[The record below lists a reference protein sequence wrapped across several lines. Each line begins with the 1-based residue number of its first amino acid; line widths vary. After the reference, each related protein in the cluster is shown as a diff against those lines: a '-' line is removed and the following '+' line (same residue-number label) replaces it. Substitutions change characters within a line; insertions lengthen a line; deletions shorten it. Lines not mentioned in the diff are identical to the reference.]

1 MKEFI
6 NFGCEHYQAQGLMR
20 RTETIMQVRTE
31 TDRTI
36 WFSMWFLA
44 SIATFGVAFFPMF
57 YRLIESRNK
66 HLRRQ
71 ADLEKQITAFLKKQG
86 KELPATTESFREMNA
101 KAWTAAIILV
111 IPVFAITYLLSRDLL
126 MHERRQDTF
135 LASAFPKKM
144 FMPQTIPIK
153 KYALITIVTL
163 GVGIVYWLY
172 KIVNMY
178 NAHFK
183 AQREIE
189 KEIVKLM
196 EEKRVGESM

>member
-1 MKEFI
+1 MPRMEAVMH
-6 NFGCEHYQAQGLMR
+6 G
-20 RTETIMQVRTE
+20 RTE
-31 TDRTI
+31 TDRKI

-44 SIATFGVAFFPMF
+44 SIATFGAAFFPMF
-57 YRLIESRNK
+57 YRLIGSRNK
-66 HLRRQ
+66 HFRRQ
-71 ADLEKQITAFLKKQG
+71 ADLEKQIAAFMRKQG
-86 KELPATTESFREMNA
+86 KKPSTKSDSFHEMNA
-101 KAWTAAIILV
+101 TAWTAAIILV

-126 MHERRQDTF
+126 AHEKQQDRF
-135 LASAFPKKM
+135 LASAFPERM
-144 FMPQTIPIK
+144 FMPQTIPIE

-183 AQREIE
+183 AHREIE

-196 EEKRVGESM
+196 EEKQIGESM

>member
-1 MKEFI
+1 M
-6 NFGCEHYQAQGLMR
+6 QAG
-20 RTETIMQVRTE
+20 TE

-44 SIATFGVAFFPMF
+44 SIATFGAAFFPMF
-57 YRLIESRNK
+57 YRLIKGRNR
-66 HLRRQ
+66 HFRHE
-71 ADLEKQITAFLKKQG
+71 ADLQNQIAAFLRKQG
-86 KELPATTESFREMNA
+86 KEPPATSDIVVYMNA
-101 KAWTAAIILV
+101 KTWTASIILIV
-111 IPVFAITYLLSRDLL
+111 PVFAVTYLLSKDLL
-126 MHERRQDTF
+126 AHEKQQEMF
-135 LASAFPKKM
+135 LTSVFPERM
-144 FMPQTIPIK
+144 FMAQTIPIR

-183 AQREIE
+183 AHRELE
-189 KEIVKLM
+189 KQIVRLM

>member
-1 MKEFI
+1 M
-6 NFGCEHYQAQGLMR
+6 H
-20 RTETIMQVRTE
+20 RTETIMHGRTE
-31 TDRTI
+31 TDRKI

-44 SIATFGVAFFPMF
+44 SIATFGAAFFPMF
-57 YRLIESRNK
+57 YRLIEGRNQ
-66 HLRRQ
+66 HFRRE
-71 ADLEKQITAFLKKQG
+71 ADLEKQIATFLKQQG
-86 KELPATTESFREMNA
+86 KEPSTPSDSFSEMNA

-126 MHERRQDTF
+126 THEKQQDKF
-135 LASAFPKKM
+135 LASAFPERM
-144 FMPQTIPIK
+144 FMPQTIPIE

-183 AQREIE
+183 AHREIE

-196 EEKRVGESM
+196 EEKQIGESM

>member
-1 MKEFI
+1 MH
-6 NFGCEHYQAQGLMR
+6 GT
-20 RTETIMQVRTE
+20 TEI
-31 TDRTI
+31 DRKI

-44 SIATFGVAFFPMF
+44 SIATFGAAFFPMF
-57 YRLIESRNK
+57 YRLIEGRNR
-66 HLRRQ
+66 HFRRE
-71 ADLEKQITAFLKKQG
+71 ADLEKQIASYLRKQG
-86 KELPATTESFREMNA
+86 KEPPVTSDNVSEMNS
-101 KAWTAAIILV
+101 KTWTMAIILV

-126 MHERRQDTF
+126 MHEKHQDRF
-135 LASAFPKKM
+135 LASAFPERM
-144 FMPQTIPIK
+144 FMPQTIPIR
-153 KYALITIVTL
+153 KYVVITIVTL

-183 AQREIE
+183 AHRELE